1 VFKRRDQRPW
11 ARILTEWVYPRGGW
25 TRAFQYVQH
34 RLSRLPGTPE
44 SIARGIF
51 VGALTAFTPFFG
63 IHFVIAAVLAK
74 MVRGN
79 ILAALIGTF
88 VGNPLTYVPIALVSL
103 EFGHFMLGTEMRGR
117 VEDGLFHKFGGALGD
132 LWHNIQAVFTHERAH
147 WDELHIFYDDV
158 FFPWM
163 VGGISSRRYLRHHL
177 LLSECSRHSRLSKAP
192 RRTDAKEDQKDAGTG
207 WRLGH
212 KPLGSDSAQPK
223 ADDDDQP
230 IETWREY

>member
-1 VFKRRDQRPW
+1 MFKRRDQRPW

-163 VGGISSRRYLRHHL
+163 VGGIIPGVICGIICYYLSVPIIRAYQKRRVARM
-177 LLSECSRHSRLSKAP
+177 
-192 RRTDAKEDQKDAGTG
+192 QKKIRKMREQAGASGTN
-207 WRLGH
+207 H
-212 KPLGSDSAQPK
+212 
-223 ADDDDQP
+223 
-230 IETWREY
+230 

>member
-1 VFKRRDQRPW
+1 MFKRRDQRPW

-117 VEDGLFHKFGGALGD
+117 VEDGLFHKFGGAFGD
-132 LWHNIQAVFTHERAH
+132 LGRNIQAVFTHERAH

-163 VGGISSRRYLRHHL
+163 VGGIIPGVICGIICYYLSVPVIRAYQKRRVARM
-177 LLSECSRHSRLSKAP
+177 
-192 RRTDAKEDQKDAGTG
+192 QKKIRKMREQAGASGTN
-207 WRLGH
+207 H
-212 KPLGSDSAQPK
+212 
-223 ADDDDQP
+223 
-230 IETWREY
+230 

>member
-1 VFKRRDQRPW
+1 MFKRRDQRPW

-163 VGGISSRRYLRHHL
+163 VGGIIPGVICGIICYYLSVPVIRAYQKRRVARM
-177 LLSECSRHSRLSKAP
+177 
-192 RRTDAKEDQKDAGTG
+192 QKKIRKMREQAGASGTN
-207 WRLGH
+207 H
-212 KPLGSDSAQPK
+212 
-223 ADDDDQP
+223 
-230 IETWREY
+230 